1 MVLVASTS
9 VYLLRFVRLA
19 LRLSLW
25 NDEIFSV
32 VISSSQGAWVVVTEY
47 QSNNHVFFNLV
58 NALTPD
64 HPGGLV
70 QQLHGAVG
78 GVHALTPG
86 ADSVDPARA
95 RLWSIVALFTL
106 LGVGCVE
113 LWRRGWFLVG
123 AAFFAAFAA
132 NPGWLD
138 LVLQARGY
146 GFLGLA
152 ALVCCVATWRHLESG
167 GTRSLVVL
175 GAATVLGTWTVPSFV
190 LFGAPL
196 WLALLVATR
205 SVRVLIGG
213 VVTAVA
219 MAVVFL
225 PIIGQVWKEAS
236 QYEEIYGRSYIG
248 LGSVAD
254 TLRTY
259 LLGSSLLRLDRL
271 PVAVAVSVPLV
282 VAVVAV
288 LAPVAPVTRRLVL
301 VVNGSVVA
309 FFAANVA
316 METAVV
322 AGDLID
328 GLRPRMPRWSRVSVL
343 ATAAVVVAVGSLRV
357 VGPLRPIYYVPI
369 QNWAAAGEHV
379 ERTFPEGTG
388 LAATR
393 DWLGGLRGSHVGDRY
408 PDDGDQTTSTGLSS
422 GRSLLFDSSVSG
434 APSFDFSTVAPVWSE
449 ARFPQRQGEYLRVLA
464 APPEVALVAEVS
476 AAGRRLDLTRLTDR
490 RVSSV
495 SLPAGAV
502 LGVVPAPALPARSLT
517 VVAGAP
523 LPGVST
529 VVVRTP
535 AGREVISGGG
545 YLRSGTTL
553 TVYLGD
559 RRVDSVEVTFA
570 PGSDPVELRE
580 VWVYPISLGAA
591 DG

>member
-58 NALTPD
+58 N
-64 HPGGLV
+64 
-70 QQLHGAVG
+70 
-78 GVHALTPG
+78 ALTPG

-322 AGDLID
+322 RTTAFVVVPVAFTAAVVAGDLID

-393 DWLGGLRGSHVGDRY
+393 DWLGVLRGSHVGDRY

-495 SLPAGAV
+495 SLPAGAG